1 MRVSRR
7 TALGAGLAMTMSNLA
22 RARPTA
28 DQVLARVA
36 AARAS
41 VRTVR
46 GPFAQIRTIAL
57 LATEVRSHGMLT
69 LVCPERMRWDLGPP
83 DDVTFWLGPEGLAFR
98 GAHGGGRL
106 ARSQAHVGEALDDLR
121 ILLGGDIARLHDH
134 WQVTV
139 VRDDA
144 AGMEIEATPSTGAS
158 LSIRRVRIALAGDLI
173 RPTKVSV
180 FEGERDQTRIEFG
193 ELVVDAPVADADMLP
208 PR

>member
-1 MRVSRR
+1 
-7 TALGAGLAMTMSNLA
+7 MTLSNLA
-22 RARPTA
+22 RARATA

-36 AARAS
+36 VARAS
-41 VRTVR
+41 VRTLR
-46 GPFAQIRTIAL
+46 GPFAQTRTIAL

-69 LVCPERMRWDLGPP
+69 LVRPERMRWDLGPP

-106 ARSQAHVGEALDDLR
+106 ARSQGRVGEALDDLR

-139 VRDDA
+139 ARDDG
-144 AGMEIEATPSTGAS
+144 AGVEIEATPRAGAS
-158 LSIRRVRIALAGDLI
+158 ISIRRVRLALAGDLV
-173 RPTKVSV
+173 RPTTISV
-180 FEGERDQTRIEFG
+180 FEGERDQTHIEFG
-193 ELVVDAPVADADMLP
+193 ELVVNAPISDADMLP